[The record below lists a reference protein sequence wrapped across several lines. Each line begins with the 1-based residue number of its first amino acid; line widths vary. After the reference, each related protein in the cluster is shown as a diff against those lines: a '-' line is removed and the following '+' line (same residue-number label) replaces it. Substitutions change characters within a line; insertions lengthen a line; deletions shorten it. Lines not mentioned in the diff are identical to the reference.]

1 MFGNKKIALARIP
14 WNSNSLA
21 AVIFTP
27 TPIYEED
34 VHGNLTFALAVC
46 AGFITKDAST
56 ISNWDLKVDELPE
69 MTPMPISLADELTG
83 NGARRRLDWHF
94 TTPQR
99 RAELQAV
106 YEKSGSLED
115 LGKFMHVWQDQY
127 SHAGMGPVFGHILT
141 EVDPQ
146 TGNARRPTLSEI
158 LHLMEPLRLLTTGDL
173 KRYFERWKI
182 FFEKTWHETDDPSK
196 SPDKAF
202 EMAKTSFEK
211 LSDAAKLF
219 RRNRK
224 LNYDPKPVAWN
235 AISGLVEQFCRE
247 PSFANRGKKAVEI
260 MNIQK

>member
-1 MFGNKKIALARIP
+1 MFGNKKTALARIP
-14 WNSNSLA
+14 NLSTTVNFVATL
-21 AVIFTP
+21 V
-27 TPIYEED
+27 YEED
-34 VHGNLTFALAVC
+34 VHGNLTFALAIC

-56 ISNWDLKVDELPE
+56 ISSWDMKVDELPE
-69 MTPMPISLADELTG
+69 MTPMPLSLADELTG
-83 NGARRRLDWHF
+83 NGAKRRLNWHF
-94 TTPQR
+94 TTPER
-99 RAELQAV
+99 RAELQSI

-127 SHAGMGPVFGHILT
+127 SHAGMGPIFGHILT

-158 LHLMEPLRLLTTGDL
+158 LRRMEPLKLLTIGDL
-173 KRYFERWKI
+173 REVYKNWSILFEQ
-182 FFEKTWHETDDPSK
+182 TWHETDDPSK

-219 RRNRK
+219 RRNGK

-247 PSFANRGKKAVEI
+247 PSFAERGKKAVEI
-260 MNIQK
+260 MNVQK